1 MVLIFLRHF
10 DICHQKRQTKCP
22 NNFSEGAM
30 KKPVKILIIDD
41 NEEIINILH
50 HFFTTRHY
58 TVSTAINGLD
68 GLKLIE
74 ADNIS
79 FDLIITDLVM
89 PHISGAAI
97 ISIVKK
103 KYPAMPIIAMT
114 GLGEHPEILATEAHA
129 DAVVKKPFDLSKL
142 EKIVKAVL
150 KKKTGEHTYNGH
162 TP

>member
-1 MVLIFLRHF
+1 MVLTFLRHL
-10 DICHQKRQTKCP
+10 DVCHQIHQMRWP

-41 NEEIINILH
+41 NEEVINILH

-58 TVSTAINGLD
+58 TVSTAVNGLD

-103 KYPAMPIIAMT
+103 KYPAMPIIAIT
-114 GLGEHPEILATEAHA
+114 GLGEHPELLATEAHA
-129 DAVVKKPFDLSKL
+129 DVIVKKPFDLSEL
-142 EKIVKAVL
+142 EKTVKTVL
-150 KKKTGEHTYNGH
+150 KKKTNHH
-162 TP
+162 KHKP

>member
-1 MVLIFLRHF
+1 
-10 DICHQKRQTKCP
+10 
-22 NNFSEGAM
+22 M

-41 NEEIINILH
+41 NEEVINILH

-58 TVSTAINGLD
+58 TVSTAVNGLD

-103 KYPAMPIIAMT
+103 KYPAMPIIAIT
-114 GLGEHPEILATEAHA
+114 GLGEHPELLATEAHA
-129 DAVVKKPFDLSKL
+129 DVIVKKPFDLSEL
-142 EKIVKAVL
+142 EKTVKTVL
-150 KKKTGEHTYNGH
+150 NKKTGDHKHNGH
-162 TP
+162 KP